1 MKQSSGSGD
10 DMSDQVYERHVARV
24 RDPQGSYIDKM
35 KRHADEPIPRDSA
48 SSMRCASFKAFDFV
62 CRYITA
68 TVGIKKHRVYPALRK
83 LGSDRCYNEFKRNHN
98 TDVFSEITNLLRI
111 ESACLDYDVMMRS
124 DDSRKIITTH
134 TASKVYNVDDQTAT
148 IVGGMA
154 DGAGIRTSELNLYH
168 AMHGLKVLIDNEPE
182 FSLIAD
188 NEIIDDVMSVLG
200 RTERSL
206 IAYRDDLQRQRG

>member
-1 MKQSSGSGD
+1 
-10 DMSDQVYERHVARV
+10 MSDEVYERHAARV
-24 RDPQGSYIDKM
+24 RDPQGSYIDRM
-35 KRHADEPIPRDSA
+35 KRHADEPISRDNA
-48 SSMRCASFKAFDFV
+48 STMRCASFKAFDFV

-68 TVGIKKHRVYPALRK
+68 TVGIKKHRVYLALRK
-83 LGSDRCYNEFKRNHN
+83 IGGDACYSEFKRNHN
-98 TDVFSEITNLLRI
+98 SDVFSEIAYLLKV

-124 DDSRKIITTH
+124 DDTRKIITADTK
-134 TASKVYNVDDQTAT
+134 SKGYKVDDQTST

-168 AMHGLKVLIDNEPE
+168 AMHGLKVLIENEPQ
-182 FSLIAD
+182 FSLMRD

-206 IAYRDDLQRQRG
+206 IAYRDDLQRLRG